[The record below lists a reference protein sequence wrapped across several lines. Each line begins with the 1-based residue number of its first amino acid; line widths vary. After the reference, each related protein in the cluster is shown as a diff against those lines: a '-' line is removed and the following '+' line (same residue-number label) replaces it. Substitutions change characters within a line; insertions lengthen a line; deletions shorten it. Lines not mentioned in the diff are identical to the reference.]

1 MPKKQKQKNPD
12 QQLKDLEAK
21 WKRALADYQN
31 LEKRIAAEKSQFV
44 RIANATLI
52 EKLLLILDDL
62 ERASSHIKDSG
73 LKMILDEFRSI
84 ITAEGIEEIKAKG
97 EEFNPQTMDC
107 ADLVEGPNNKVIKI
121 IQKGYYYNGTVLR
134 PAKVQVGTQKV
145 KTKK

>member
-1 MPKKQKQKNPD
+1 MPKKQKQKDLN
-12 QQLKDLEAK
+12 QQLKDLENK

-31 LEKRIAAEKSQFV
+31 LEKRIASEKSQFV
-44 RIANATLI
+44 KIANATLI
-52 EKLLLILDDL
+52 EKLLVILDDL

-73 LKMILDEFRSI
+73 LNMILGEFRSI
-84 ITAEGIEEIKAKG
+84 IAAEGIEEIKAMG
-97 EEFNPQTMDC
+97 EDFNPQTMDC

-121 IQKGYYYNGTVLR
+121 IQKGYYYSGTVLR